1 MREPTRREHG
11 CARSEPAFK
20 RIEHVMAERGP
31 LEGCEF
37 VKTEEFCWSSTQDK
51 LNLQA
56 YDQA

>member
-1 MREPTRREHG
+1 
-11 CARSEPAFK
+11 
-20 RIEHVMAERGP
+20 MAEHGP

-37 VKTEEFCWSSTQDK
+37 VKTEEFYWSSTQDK